1 MLVAGELAVSFPHA
15 SCGKSR
21 HDACCLATESGTS
34 GTTTAPGI
42 ISMFSVALHNL
53 KMAVTACHWVPQSS
67 CQGLPSML
75 WLGQQWCLQLWLQ
88 RPHWRS

>member
-53 KMAVTACHWVPQSS
+53 KMAVTACH
-67 CQGLPSML
+67 
-75 WLGQQWCLQLWLQ
+75 
-88 RPHWRS
+88 